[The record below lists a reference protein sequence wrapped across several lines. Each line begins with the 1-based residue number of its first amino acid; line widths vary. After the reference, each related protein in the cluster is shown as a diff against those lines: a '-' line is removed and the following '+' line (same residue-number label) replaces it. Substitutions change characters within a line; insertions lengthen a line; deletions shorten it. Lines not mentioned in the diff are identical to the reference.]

1 MNSIGERIVFLREE
15 RDMSQKHLAYTI
27 GIAPTTLSRYE
38 NNLYEPKAEILNRL
52 AKALDTTSDFLIG
65 KSDQKV
71 RSGIKGSQKPLIPLL
86 TF

>member
-1 MNSIGERIVFLREE
+1 MNSTGKRIVFLREE

-52 AKALDTTSDFLIG
+52 EYLLDSPERREGEDT
-65 KSDQKV
+65 Q
-71 RSGIKGSQKPLIPLL
+71 
-86 TF
+86 

>member
-38 NNLYEPKAEILNRL
+38 NNLYERPFQVLCKR
-52 AKALDTTSDFLIG
+52 
-65 KSDQKV
+65 
-71 RSGIKGSQKPLIPLL
+71 
-86 TF
+86 

>member
-52 AKALDTTSDFLIG
+52 A
-65 KSDQKV
+65 
-71 RSGIKGSQKPLIPLL
+71 
-86 TF
+86 